1 MLELVILC
9 FSVVANLALAALVFA
24 KNAQKSV
31 NEYFAFF
38 AFTLVGW
45 SITNYISLHPVLLD
59 QLFWIRLDMA
69 WAALLSL
76 SLVMLVN
83 VFPTDRPY
91 FKRLEKPAVAVGI
104 LVTLSAMT
112 PWLFTSVDYATG
124 DAEPVPGPLIVPF
137 GLFAFSALGTSIYVL
152 LRRFRSLHGRARE
165 YVRYA
170 MFGMVAMFSLIIF
183 FNFIVVIVFK
193 SSSFI
198 GLTPL
203 FVLIFSVS
211 FVYGM
216 VWRRLFDVRLIVA
229 RFVAYLAVLVFASV
243 LYAFTAAALSFF
255 VTGVQPTVGQII
267 PSTIVVGILVLV
279 AQPMRRLFNR
289 MTRAVFYQD
298 DYNTKDILDEL
309 ASVLVR
315 GMGTDMVAR
324 QSSQV
329 LKDTLKSRYVTM
341 FLKDPSVKSGW
352 RRISSGAEF
361 APRSLPAALLEIFDQ
376 LPDVAMEDG
385 VERTDVQY
393 KALQEIRA
401 SVVAR
406 LETQSGVVG
415 YTVFGDKTSGSAYT
429 NRDIELIRIARD
441 ELAIA
446 IENTMRFDEIQA
458 FNTTL
463 QERIEDATRELRNS
477 NMQLQRLDAAK
488 DEFISMASHQLRT
501 PLTSV
506 KGYLSMVLEGDAGKI
521 SQSQRQ
527 LLSEAFTSS
536 ERMVHLIGDFL
547 NVSRLQTGK
556 FTLEMHPVDLSKLVE
571 QEVDSLRTTAEAH
584 GLTIRY
590 RRPSHFPILNLDEA
604 KMRQVVMNYIDNAI
618 FYSHE
623 GSPIDVKLSTE
634 AGFAVLEVKDRGIGV
649 PQAEFNRLYTKFFR
663 ASNARKQRPDGTGV
677 GLFLTRKVISAHHG
691 SLIMESVENEGSTFG
706 FRLPI
711 KKLDAGNLKELH
723 EKNDNENRH

>member
-1 MLELVILC
+1 MLELVVLC
-9 FSVVANLALAALVFA
+9 FSVTANLVLAALVFA

-45 SITNYISLHPVLLD
+45 SITNYISLHPVLFD

-76 SLVMLVN
+76 SLVLLVN
-83 VFPTDRPY
+83 VFPTDRSY
-91 FKRLEKPAVAVGI
+91 FKRLEKPAVAIGLTVAI
-104 LVTLSAMT
+104 FAMT
-112 PWLFTSVDYATG
+112 PWLFTSVDYSTG
-124 DAEPVPGPLIVPF
+124 DAEPVPGPLILPF
-137 GLFAFSALGTSIYVL
+137 ALFTFGALGTSVYIL
-152 LRRFRSLHGRARE
+152 IKRLKSLHGRARE

-170 MFGMVAMFSLIIF
+170 MFGMVAMFSLIVF
-183 FNFIVVIVFK
+183 FNFVVVVIFK
-193 SSSFI
+193 TSAFI

-203 FVLIFSVS
+203 FVLLFSVS

-229 RFVAYLAVLVFASV
+229 RFVAYLSVLIFAGI
-243 LYAFTAAALSFF
+243 LYAFTAVALSFF
-255 VTGVQPTVGQII
+255 VTGVQPSLSQII
-267 PSTIVVGILVLV
+267 PSTIVVGVLVLV
-279 AQPMRRLFNR
+279 AQPMRKLFNR
-289 MTRAVFYQD
+289 VTRAIFYQD
-298 DYNTKDILDEL
+298 DYNTKDVLDEL

-315 GMGTDMVAR
+315 AMDTDMVAR
-324 QSSQV
+324 QSSEV
-329 LKDTLKSRYVTM
+329 LRGALKSRYVTM
-341 FLKDPSVKSGW
+341 FLRDPSIKSGW
-352 RRISSGAEF
+352 RRVSSGAEY
-361 APRSLPAALLEIFDQ
+361 APKTLPTTLFEMFEK
-376 LPDVAMEDG
+376 LPDVAVEDG
-385 VERTDVQY
+385 IERSDSQY
-393 KALQEIRA
+393 HALQAIRS

-415 YTVFGDKTSGSAYT
+415 YCLFGDKTSGSAYT

-446 IENTMRFDEIQA
+446 IENTLRFDQIQA
-458 FNTTL
+458 FNATL
-463 QERIEDATRELRNS
+463 QERIEEATRELRNS

-521 SQSQRQ
+521 SQSQHQ

-556 FTLEMHPVDLSKLVE
+556 FTIESHAVDLSKLIE

-590 RRPSHFPILNLDEA
+590 RRPSHFPLLNLDEA

-623 GSPIDVKLSTE
+623 GSSIEVKLSTE
-634 AGFAVLEVKDRGIGV
+634 GGDAVLEVKDKGIGV
-649 PQAEFNRLYTKFFR
+649 PKAELNRLYTKFFR
-663 ASNARKQRPDGTGV
+663 ATNARKQRPDGTGV
-677 GLFLTRKVISAHHG
+677 GLFLTRKVIAAHGG
-691 SLIMESVENEGSTFG
+691 SLIMESIENEGSTFG

-711 KKLDAGNLKELH
+711 KKLGASQASDLQDKGSK
-723 EKNDNENRH
+723 